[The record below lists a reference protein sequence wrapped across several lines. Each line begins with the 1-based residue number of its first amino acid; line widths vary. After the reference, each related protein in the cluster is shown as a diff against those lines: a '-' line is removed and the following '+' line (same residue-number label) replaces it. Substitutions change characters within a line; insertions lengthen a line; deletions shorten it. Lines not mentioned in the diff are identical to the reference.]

1 MINWRKKSFTML
13 QKLNS
18 QNLNWY
24 WIDMKLNNGEMN
36 YLLGVRSSVAVE
48 GAQRPDT
55 SAERLCTVQFGG
67 VRKGFESGRGPQ
79 VDIGRRLWVDLY
91 RCGWQTEL
99 QVGNLW
105 VHAHYALKAE
115 DPGGLLLAVFILRPD
130 SQVRFEL
137 MYHL

>member
-1 MINWRKKSFTML
+1 
-13 QKLNS
+13 
-18 QNLNWY
+18 
-24 WIDMKLNNGEMN
+24 MKLNNGEMN

-99 QVGNLW
+99 QVGNL
-105 VHAHYALKAE
+105 
-115 DPGGLLLAVFILRPD
+115 
-130 SQVRFEL
+130 
-137 MYHL
+137 